1 MGSNRFRVDMPQF
14 VDFYLNGKLHLD
26 QMISKHIKLDQINDA
41 LDALKTGQEARHV
54 IMFD

>member
-1 MGSNRFRVDMPQF
+1 
-14 VDFYLNGKLHLD
+14 
-26 QMISKHIKLDQINDA
+26 MISKHIKLADINLA